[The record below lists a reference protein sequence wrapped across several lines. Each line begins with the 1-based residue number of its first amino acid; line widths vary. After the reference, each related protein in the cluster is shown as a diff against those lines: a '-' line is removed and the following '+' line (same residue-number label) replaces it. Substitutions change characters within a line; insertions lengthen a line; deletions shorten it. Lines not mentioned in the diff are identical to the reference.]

1 MTAYVQA
8 CVRAGARG
16 MRHEKGGSTM
26 LSIAI
31 VEDEAGQREQLAAS
45 VQGELA
51 LRGEFAV

>member
-1 MTAYVQA
+1 
-8 CVRAGARG
+8 
-16 MRHEKGGSTM
+16 M